1 MSSMVS
7 VIIPVYKSKDT
18 ITACVES
25 VINQTYKDFEIIM
38 IDDGSPDN
46 SGQICDELCSKFNSE
61 GYRLRV
67 LHQENGG
74 VSAARNR
81 GMEAAEGEYFVCVDS
96 DDTVSETYLQDMVE
110 LQESDGS
117 FGSVH
122 CALRSMY
129 VTGLAYVFSEE
140 EEISVCDRKDYMAV
154 FNKNI
159 AQSPCLHL
167 YRTEVV
173 RKNKL
178 RMREDLSNGEDLIF
192 NLQYFDALDNT
203 KFGIVNKAN
212 YLYNDG
218 GDSLNWGYRPNLYR
232 DYNEINS
239 AIKKYL
245 IKWGA
250 FSGSSR
256 TSYYNTAFYH
266 YTRVLE
272 NTFNKNNSLGLIQK
286 IRFNNSVLRTDEFK
300 ETLENCSSCPR
311 GIIKAAYRSGHY
323 VFVPI
328 AKQIRRLF
336 GRIKR
341 LFKR

>member
-1 MSSMVS
+1 MVS
-7 VIIPVYKSKDT
+7 VIIPVYNRENT
-18 ITACVES
+18 VERCVQS
-25 VINQTYKDFEIIM
+25 IIAQTYKNFEVVM
-38 IDDGSPDN
+38 IDDGSTDN
-46 SGQICDELCSKFNSE
+46 SAAVCDELCEKYGAE
-61 GYRLRV
+61 GYKLRV
-67 LHQENGG
+67 IHQKNGG

-81 GMEAAEGEYFVCVDS
+81 GMEAAEGDYFVCVDS
-96 DDTVSETYLQDMVE
+96 DDTVTETYLQDMVE

-122 CALRSMY
+122 CALRSMF
-129 VTGLAYVFSEE
+129 VTGLAYVFSEN
-140 EEISVCDRKDYMAV
+140 EEISVCDRKDYMDV

-167 YRTEVV
+167 YRTDVV
-173 RKNKL
+173 RKNNL

-212 YLYNDG
+212 YLYYDDG
-218 GDSLNWGYRPNLYR
+218 EDSLNWSYRPKMYR
-232 DYNEINS
+232 DYTEINS

-245 IKWGA
+245 IKWDA
-250 FSGSSR
+250 FNGKSR
-256 TSYYNTAFYH
+256 ISYYDTAFYH

-272 NTFNKNNSLGLIQK
+272 NTFNKKNTQSVFEK
-286 IRFNNSVLRTDEFK
+286 IRFNNSLLRTDEFK

-323 VFVPI
+323 ILVPA
-328 AKQIRRLF
+328 AKQIRRIL

>member
-1 MSSMVS
+1 MSKKAS
-7 VIIPVYKSKDT
+7 VIIPVYKSENT
-18 ITACVES
+18 IRACVES
-25 VINQTYKDFEIIM
+25 LINQTYKDFEIIM
-38 IDDGSPDN
+38 IDDGSPDS
-46 SGQICDELCSKFNSE
+46 SGLICDELCRKYNAE
-61 GYRLRV
+61 GYKLRV
-67 LHQENGG
+67 IHQENGG

-81 GMEAAEGEYFVCVDS
+81 GIDAVETEYFVCVDS
-96 DDTVSETYLQDMVE
+96 DDTVTVTYLQDMVE
-110 LQESDGS
+110 LQENNPE
-117 FGSVH
+117 FGNVC
-122 CALRSMY
+122 CALRSMS
-129 VTGLAYVFSEE
+129 VTGLAYVFSEN

-167 YRTEVV
+167 YRTDTVK
-173 RKNKL
+173 KNNL

-218 GDSLNWGYRPNLYR
+218 GDSLNWGYRPKMYR
-232 DYNEINS
+232 DYTEINS
-239 AIKKYL
+239 AIKKHL
-245 IKWGA
+245 VKWGA
-250 FSGSSR
+250 FDGSSR

-272 NTFNKNNSLGLIQK
+272 NTFNKNNTQNIIQK

-323 VFVPI
+323 ILVPI
-328 AKQIRRLF
+328 VKQIRRVF